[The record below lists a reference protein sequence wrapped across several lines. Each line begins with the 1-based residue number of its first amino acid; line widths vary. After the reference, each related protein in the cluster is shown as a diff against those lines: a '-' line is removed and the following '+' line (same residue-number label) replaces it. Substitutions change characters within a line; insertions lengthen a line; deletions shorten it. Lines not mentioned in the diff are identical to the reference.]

1 MTDTFDPRRNTDIS
15 SFLDQEAPAGED
27 TRQLLETSFG
37 AQVHYRNVENISRAC
52 QQQGVPVGQHA
63 GFLDRLMGALDGIEQ
78 IAETEDFECLSAWHD
93 GMHPI
98 EDEVALEQ
106 APAQTCLQNIRSLGQ
121 AMQALPQMQAPTDF
135 VDTVMATLPQDQHP
149 ENERRLS
156 AALQA
161 LPQMQAP
168 EGFAERVMQAIA
180 QQESLA
186 ETNTQRLAA
195 ALQALPQPEALEG
208 FAQQVMQRI
217 DSLAQDTQSQNHQR
231 LASAL
236 QALPQI
242 QAPADFAARVMQQI
256 DTLQQPV
263 SAETKENL
271 SAYLDGEL
279 SEHESRQTLETLQAN
294 PVLSQQYRQHQ
305 QLSAA
310 LQALPR
316 PEAASDFVAKVML
329 ATEQAAKPKLF
340 ALPWLMRS
348 RAGQMVA
355 GFGLFG
361 LLVMLSQ
368 TLINSTQGPT
378 EVATGPQVQIIQV
391 EHQPEDL
398 LFTDMID
405 MDNVLEHVAEED
417 YNLWIGG

>member
-15 SFLDQEAPAGED
+15 SFLDQEAPAGEN
-27 TRQLLETSFG
+27 TRQLLESSFG
-37 AQVHYRNVENISRAC
+37 AQVHYRNIENISRAC
-52 QQQGVPVGQHA
+52 QQQGVPVGQHP
-63 GFLDRLMGALDGIEQ
+63 GFLDRLMGALDGLEQ
-78 IAETEDFECLSAWHD
+78 LAETEDFECLSAWHD

-98 EDEVALEQ
+98 EDETALEQ
-106 APAQTCLQNIRSLGQ
+106 GAAQTCLQNIRSLAQ
-121 AMQALPQMQAPTDF
+121 AMQALPQMQAQADF
-135 VDTVMATLPQDQHP
+135 ADIVMAALPQDHRD
-149 ENERRLS
+149 ENERRLGQ
-156 AALQA
+156 ALQA
-161 LPQMQAP
+161 LPQIQAP
-168 EGFAERVMQAIA
+168 EGFAQQVTQAIA

-186 ETNTQRLAA
+186 ETNAQRLTA
-195 ALQALPQPEALEG
+195 ALQALPQPEVPAG

-217 DSLAQDTQSQNHQR
+217 EALTQDTHSQNQQR
-231 LASAL
+231 LDLAL

-256 DTLQQPV
+256 DTLQQPI
-263 SAETKENL
+263 SAEDTENI
-271 SAYLDGEL
+271 SACLDGEL
-279 SEHESRQTLETLQAN
+279 SEHESRQTLKALQAN
-294 PVLSQQYRQHQ
+294 PALSRQHRQHQ

-316 PEAASDFVAKVML
+316 PEATPGFVAKVML
-329 ATEQAAKPKLF
+329 ATEQAARPKLF

-368 TLINSTQGPT
+368 TLVTGTQGPT